1 MATYR
6 EIVYAVL
13 DLLKE
18 TSNDAFYTEE
28 HVIFFA
34 GKFRAYLLERKYRK
48 TRNGVFQPMSSQ
60 NSQQICLDLEKANLL
75 PFGCDGRWLRSV
87 QEIPDTLDA
96 GTPNIYPVNQML
108 GSNLTFIPAE
118 RMPYVGF
125 NKWLKNIIYAA
136 IGDDNHLYMTGNNP
150 QFMYLKKT
158 RMSAVFANPEEAAK
172 LACDANG
179 ESLGCEILDQEFPLE
194 DSLVPSCIE
203 MIMQELAGPR
213 YAPEDKENNAKD
225 DLGEVALAS
234 SRAAAPTESSE
245 RATYKRRT
253 HPSEGAEPEQ

>member
-28 HVIFFA
+28 HILFFA
-34 GKFRAYLLERKYRK
+34 CNLRTYLLERKYRK
-48 TRNGVFQPMSSQ
+48 SRNAAFQEMSSE
-60 NSQQICLDLEKANLL
+60 NTQQICLDLEKADLL
-75 PFGCDGRWLRSV
+75 PFGCSGLWLRSV
-87 QEIPDTLDA
+87 QEIPDTLNA
-96 GTPNIYPVNQML
+96 GSPNIYPVNQML
-108 GSNLTFIPAE
+108 GSTLTLIPAE
-118 RMPYVGF
+118 RMPYVGY

-150 QFMYLKKT
+150 QFMYLKKA
-158 RMSAVFANPEEAAK
+158 RMNAVFANPEEASK
-172 LACDANG
+172 LACDNNG
-179 ESLGCEILDQEFPLE
+179 EALGCEILDQEFPLE
-194 DSLVPSCIE
+194 AALVPFCIE
-203 MIMQELAGPR
+203 MIVQEIAGPR

-234 SRAAAPTESSE
+234 ASAAAPTESSE
-245 RATYKRRT
+245 RATYRRRYY
-253 HPSEGAEPEQ
+253 PESE